1 MNPRLYVCTVTY
13 GDVRQRF
20 FASRSGI
27 EVITDVQAPDS
38 SWHERWNRA
47 LPTAYVPSE
56 SVLVDELLRTRAYPQ
71 TTRALL
77 QTWQRV
83 RQLYL
88 ADIELIAEVVEV
100 GQSEPLHV
108 VLHGEPS

>member
-1 MNPRLYVCTVTY
+1 MNPGLYVCTVTY

-38 SWHERWNRA
+38 SWHEHP
-47 LPTAYVPSE
+47 PTAYVPSE

-71 TTRALL
+71 TTRELL